1 MLKYTV
7 AIAALLSAAT
17 ADAYASEQDSWLET
31 YNRSVFGFNM
41 QVDRFVLK
49 PVAKGYRAV
58 TNQDVRNRVSSFISN
73 VNEPAS
79 AVNHTLQGS
88 VTGMFNSIARFA
100 INSTLGLGGM
110 FDVAEGWGLPKKE
123 TGFDETMAHYCVP
136 DGPLVMLPFFGPFTV
151 RSMVGYTVDGIST
164 PVYWAAI
171 NDKNY
176 SAKISYSYAA
186 LTAIS
191 ARERSLDLLDD
202 LERNSV
208 DFYST
213 MRSAYLQNRQKY
225 NSVCQSANTAPS
237 YDFDFDDSEDADY

>member
-1 MLKYTV
+1 MLKYTI
-7 AIAALLSAAT
+7 AIAALLSAT
-17 ADAYASEQDSWLET
+17 AVEACASEQDNWLET
-31 YNRSVFGFNM
+31 YNRSVFDFNM

-49 PVAKGYRAV
+49 PAAKGYRAI

-73 VNEPAS
+73 VNEPVS

-88 VTGMFNSIARFA
+88 LADTLNSVARFA

-123 TGFDETMAHYCVP
+123 TGFDATLAHYCVP
-136 DGPLVMLPFFGPFTV
+136 DGPMVMIPFFGPFTI
-151 RSMVGYTVDGIST
+151 RSMAGYTVDGVST
-164 PVYWAAI
+164 PVYWAAL

-191 ARERSLDLLDD
+191 ARERSLELLDD

-225 NSVCQSANTAPS
+225 NSACLPANAAPS
-237 YDFDFDDSEDADY
+237 YDFDFDDSDDADY

>member
-7 AIAALLSAAT
+7 AIAALLSATA

-31 YNRSVFGFNM
+31 YNRSVFDFNL

-136 DGPLVMLPFFGPFTV
+136 DGPLVMIPFFGPFTV

-164 PVYWAAI
+164 PVYWAAL

-225 NSVCQSANTAPS
+225 NSICQSVNKAPS

>member
-1 MLKYTV
+1 MLKHTL
-7 AIAALLSAAT
+7 AITALLSAIT
-17 ADAYASEQDSWLET
+17 AEACASEQDSWLET
-31 YNRSVFGFNM
+31 YNRSVFNFNM
-41 QVDRFVLK
+41 KVDRFLLK
-49 PVAKGYRAV
+49 PAAKGYRTV
-58 TNQDVRNRVSSFISN
+58 TTQDMRNRVTSFINN

-88 VTGMFNSIARFA
+88 ITGMLNSVARFA
-100 INSTLGLGGM
+100 VNSTLGLGGM
-110 FDVAEGWGLPKKE
+110 FDVAEGWGLSKKE

-136 DGPLVMLPFFGPFTV
+136 DGPLVMVPFFGPFTV
-151 RSMVGYTVDGIST
+151 RSMIGYTVDGIST
-164 PVYWAAI
+164 PVYWAAL

-176 SAKISYSYAA
+176 SAKISYGYAA
-186 LTAIS
+186 LTAIN

-225 NSVCQSANTAPS
+225 NSVCRSANTAPS
-237 YDFDFDDSEDADY
+237 YDFDFDDEDSADY